1 MLNYLYT
8 YPETIVDGE
17 GIRFSIYLAGCHHRC
32 PGCHNPESWN
42 PQAGKPLTPEVLE
55 DIIQSIN
62 SNPLL
67 DGITFSGGD
76 PFFNPKEFLT
86 LLRVM
91 KERTGQNIWCY
102 TGYTYEELQADPERS
117 PLLEYIDV
125 LVDGRFAQ
133 ALYSP
138 YLEFRGSSN
147 QRIISLKGPD
157 NSLSFNI

>member
-1 MLNYLYT
+1 MLNG
-8 YPETIVDGE
+8 DGL
-17 GIRFSIYLAGCHHRC
+17 RVVLWVAGCTHC
-32 PGCHNPESWN
+32 CKECQNPVTWD
-42 PQAGKPLTPEVLE
+42 PDGG
-55 DIIQSIN
+55 
-62 SNPLL
+62 LL
-67 DGITFSGGD
+67 FDEAAKQEIFEQLDKDYISGITFSGGD

-91 KERTGQNIWCY
+91 KERTGKNIWCY

-125 LVDGRFAQ
+125 LVDGRFVQ